1 MNIWSGWLFEGL
13 MFMTTYL
20 GQIEVAAQTII
31 RSIALLTFMMAFGYS
46 FGSKIFIGICTGAG
60 KHQAAKMYYC
70 VSLTCGVTAIS
81 FIVVLEYFFRD

>member
-1 MNIWSGWLFEGL
+1 
-13 MFMTTYL
+13 MTTYL

-46 FGSKIFIGICTGAG
+46 IVSKIFIGLSVGAG

-70 VSLTCGVTAIS
+70 VSLTCGTTAITI
-81 FIVVLEYFFRD
+81 IVFLEYFFRD